1 MKKWIIVG
9 ILLVLCSLLLATP
22 VSAQAQTEQPYRVS
36 LRRDFGYGAGMDIQ
50 GNMTLSL
57 KGDESAV
64 KRVTFL
70 LDGEELFSKES
81 APFTFSFT
89 TDDYPSGVHQLSA
102 RVETTDGQTFTTDAL
117 TYNFLSRQAASQ
129 STRGIILPLLGLTVG
144 IALISWL
151 LQYLTSRKKPNSGAA
166 VSYNGFY
173 GGAGCPKCSRPFA
186 RSFFGMNLVVGRLE
200 RCPHCGKWVM
210 SRRASL
216 AELEAAAEAERASAQ
231 TEETPV
237 EPRSE
242 LKEMLDDSRYYSPDD
257 R

>member
-129 STRGIILPLLGLTVG
+129 STRGIILPLL
-144 IALISWL
+144 A
-151 LQYLTSRKKPNSGAA
+151 
-166 VSYNGFY
+166 
-173 GGAGCPKCSRPFA
+173 
-186 RSFFGMNLVVGRLE
+186 
-200 RCPHCGKWVM
+200 
-210 SRRASL
+210 
-216 AELEAAAEAERASAQ
+216 
-231 TEETPV
+231 
-237 EPRSE
+237 
-242 LKEMLDDSRYYSPDD
+242 
-257 R
+257 